1 MRIKPMYGKY
11 ISIYVFQSPRIV
23 VSYPQPKEWESNYYN
38 QINQG
43 YFKESFHTSKPN
55 KMIIVCNYIHTVQL
69 YCEIYN
75 NYNNN

>member
-1 MRIKPMYGKY
+1 MRITPMYGKY
-11 ISIYVFQSPRIV
+11 ISIYVFGIV
-23 VSYPQPKEWESNYYN
+23 VSYSQPKESESNHYN

-43 YFKESFHTSKPN
+43 YFKENFHTSKPN
-55 KMIIVCNYIHTVQL
+55 KKIIVCNYIHTVQL